1 MIKHLPCV
9 SLFIIPSSQ
18 DSLEMDAAG
27 IASDLLG
34 KSIYVSWPHLKEAR
48 VIGVAA
54 ANDEYR

>member
-1 MIKHLPCV
+1 
-9 SLFIIPSSQ
+9 
-18 DSLEMDAAG
+18 MDAAG